1 MSSELF
7 FFCYFFLA
15 KMKRANKLCGMCI
28 VQRKSTD
35 IDIYLCDNKKSKK
48 KKNDDKNNNRNR
60 RAKRKGAAG
69 KKTKLRN

>member
-48 KKNDDKNNNRNR
+48 KKMMIKIITETEELSV
-60 RAKRKGAAG
+60 KELPGRKPS
-69 KKTKLRN
+69 